1 MILAIIIG
9 IAFITMGCEVVIDS
23 ATTSFTADGY
33 WSGSEEESSPVVR
46 SSNRSS
52 SVCKTMHLCTPTK
65 HTWVGSHRYTVYN
78 DTTGCDALLHKGVTK
93 IMFYGDSYMRHIYAA
108 MLITLNG
115 NYKSGSLGDPDN
127 DKQCYWDKQFSDKG
141 CGVLHLK

>member
-1 MILAIIIG
+1 MISAIL
-9 IAFITMGCEVVIDS
+9 FILLVLRSTSIDS

-33 WSGSEEESSPVVR
+33 WADEDLSVHT
-46 SSNRSS
+46 SNKSL
-52 SVCKTMHLCTPTK
+52 CKMHLCTPTK
-65 HTWVGSHRYTVYN
+65 KTWIGSHLYTIYDN
-78 DTTGCDALLHKGVTK
+78 TTGCEALLNKGVTK

-108 MLITLNG
+108 MLMTLNG

-127 DKQCYWDKQFSDKG
+127 DKQCYWDRQFSDKG

>member
-1 MILAIIIG
+1 MILVVFTAFNVMVWG
-9 IAFITMGCEVVIDS
+9 IFLIEIA

-33 WSGSEEESSPVVR
+33 WAAGEDSSDVR
-46 SSNRSS
+46 SNRSV
-52 SVCKTMHLCTPTK
+52 VCRMMHLCTPTK
-65 HTWVGSHRYTVYN
+65 HTWVGDHRYALYDNV
-78 DTTGCDALLHKGVTK
+78 TGCEALLRKGVTK
-93 IMFYGDSYMRHIYAA
+93 IMYYGDSYMRHIYAA

-127 DKQCYWDKQFSDKG
+127 DKQCYWDKQFSDKS

>member
-33 WSGSEEESSPVVR
+33 WS
-46 SSNRSS
+46 NRSS

-78 DTTGCDALLHKGVTK
+78 DATGCDALLHKGVTK